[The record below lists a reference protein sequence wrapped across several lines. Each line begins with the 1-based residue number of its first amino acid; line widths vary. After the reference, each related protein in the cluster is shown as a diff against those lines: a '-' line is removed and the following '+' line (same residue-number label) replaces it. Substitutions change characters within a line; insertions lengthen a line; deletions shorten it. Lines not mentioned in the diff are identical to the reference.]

1 MPRKHSTIS
10 TADNPV
16 KIALQIQRGLPVSHF
31 VRFQKQSQLPMG
43 LLAYAIQVPERT
55 LRRRLSQNRLPV
67 DESDR
72 LYRFTSLFQKVL
84 DLFDGDT
91 RAAQN
96 WLESPAPAFA
106 GHTPL
111 SLTRTYPGIRAIE
124 DLVGQLEHGVF
135 P

>member
-1 MPRKHSTIS
+1 MPRKNRPASTS
-10 TADNPV
+10 DDPV
-16 KIALQIQRGLPVSHF
+16 KITLEIERGLPVSHLR
-31 VRFQKQSQLPMG
+31 RFQKESQLSLE
-43 LLAYAIQVPERT
+43 LLAYAIQVPAPT
-55 LRRRLSQNRLPV
+55 LRRRLSQQRLRA

-72 LYRFTSLFQKVL
+72 LYRFASLFKKVL
-84 DLFDGDT
+84 ELFDGDT

-96 WLESPAPAFA
+96 WLESAAPAFS

-111 SLTRTYPGIRAIE
+111 SLTRTYPGIRAVE